1 MEIIKTKVQIP
12 SEFEE
17 LFNPEWRTLLYYG
30 GRGSAK
36 SESVARALIL
46 RGRNEKLR
54 ILCTR
59 ELQLSIKDSVHKL
72 LKDLIELYNFDDY
85 RVTYDSIV
93 NRVTDTE
100 FIFKG
105 LRHNINEIKSMQGID
120 VCWVEEAQSI
130 TEHSIDVLTP
140 TIRKEGSQIIY
151 TFNRF
156 TELDPV
162 YVKYVMNEQPKTY
175 VRQVNYTDM
184 LKYNIL
190 PDVLLLEAEADKANP
205 ALYAH
210 KWLGEPLGQAEM
222 AVISRDAILS
232 AMQRTDV
239 TSEGEWVVG
248 VDVARMGND
257 RTVFWSRK
265 GLKSLDS
272 KILSKHP
279 IPKICDELERFVR
292 HDKHN
297 VTIKVDDTGVGGGVT
312 DEMKKRGYKV
322 IAINF
327 GGSPSDKDKYPN
339 WISEAWFYMAEHM
352 NEIQLLFNPDL
363 LMELSTRQWQQDT
376 RGRRTVEGKVTY
388 KKRGYRSPDIA
399 DAVVICY
406 APAKIEPTRIIF

>member
-1 MEIIKTKVQIP
+1 MEIKRTPVKIP
-12 SEFEE
+12 SEFRE
-17 LFNPEWRTLLYYG
+17 LFNPDWRTLLFYG

-36 SESVARALIL
+36 SESVARALL
-46 RGRNEKLR
+46 VRGRKEKLR

-72 LKDLIELYNFDDY
+72 LKDLIELYEFNDY

-93 NRVTDTE
+93 NRVTGTE

-175 VRQVNYTDM
+175 VRQVNYLDII
-184 LKYNIL
+184 KYNIL

-222 AVISRDAILS
+222 AVISREAILE
-232 AMQRTDV
+232 AMQRSI

-265 GLKSLDS
+265 GLKSLDH

-292 HDKHN
+292 YDKKS

-352 NEIQLLFNPDL
+352 NDIQLLFNPDL

-406 APAKIEPTRIIF
+406 APAKAEPLRIIF